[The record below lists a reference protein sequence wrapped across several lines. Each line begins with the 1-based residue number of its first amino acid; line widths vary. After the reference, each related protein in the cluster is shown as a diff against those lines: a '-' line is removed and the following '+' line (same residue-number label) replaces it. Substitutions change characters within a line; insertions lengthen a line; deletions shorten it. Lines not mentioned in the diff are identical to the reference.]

1 MTEEQQSFE
10 AFMKKRQTV
19 AQAYV
24 EGDST
29 ALAEIVARVL
39 PATFFGPSGG
49 VRAGTETVA
58 AAYAR
63 DAEGFAPGGET
74 HLEVLHQGASEGIGY
89 WVGFQHAKAKLRG
102 KAKLMPMKLRVTEVF
117 QREGQD
123 WKLVHRHADMLS
135 DAEEH

>member
-1 MTEEQQSFE
+1 MAEEVQSFE
-10 AFMKKRQTV
+10 AFMKTRQTV

-24 EGDST
+24 QGDST

-39 PATFFGPSGG
+39 PATFFGPGG
-49 VRAGTETVA
+49 GHREGTEIVA

-63 DAEGFAPGGET
+63 DAESFEPGGET

-102 KAKLMPMKLRVTEVF
+102 DAKLKPMKLRVTEVF
-117 QREGQD
+117 RREGQD
-123 WKLVHRHADMLS
+123 WKLVHRHADLLS
-135 DAEEH
+135 EAQRH